1 VWGKPAEGMPAN
13 YDSLKG
19 LDIDVDLGRPGFSLS
34 LNYEFDDMITPGESE
49 SRRSRL
55 AGKI

>member
-1 VWGKPAEGMPAN
+1 MPAN